1 MAGNFTLAGIIHKP
15 FYYKRGYAAATISV
29 RVDPH
34 EVHTLLHEKPSI
46 GQIRDEPG

>member
-15 FYYKRGYAAATISV
+15 FYYKHGYTATTISV
-29 RVDPH
+29 ACRSTRNAPYASR
-34 EVHTLLHEKPSI
+34 KPSI